1 MRQLSRRSFLYSVTG
16 AAAIG
21 GSAFALLTG
30 RGEAS
35 LHPPRRGLCSD
46 ADVGPRSDPANNF
59 YGDRDAGPTADPL
72 RQPRTIRDRDAGP
85 NADGGP
91 RSIGRCG
98 SGKSR
103 PRRRGRRSEAMD

>member
-1 MRQLSRRSFLYSVTG
+1 MRQVSRRSFIYRVTG
-16 AAAIG
+16 SAVIG
-21 GSAFALLTG
+21 GSAFFLLSG

-35 LHPPRRGLCSD
+35 LHPPRRGSCSD

-59 YGDRDAGPTADPL
+59 YGDRDAGLTADPL
-72 RQPRTIRDRDAGP
+72 RQPRTIRDRDAGA

-98 SGKSR
+98 SGKTR
-103 PRRRGRRSEAMD
+103 PRSRGRRSEAMD